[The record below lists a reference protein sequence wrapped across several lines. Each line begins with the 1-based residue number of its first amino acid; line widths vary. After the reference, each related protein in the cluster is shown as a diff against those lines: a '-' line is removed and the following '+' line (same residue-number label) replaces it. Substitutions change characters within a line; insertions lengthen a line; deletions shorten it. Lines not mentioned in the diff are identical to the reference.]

1 MSFDHPAADHVED
14 PTISSTIG
22 STTNRTTAPVQ
33 IVARMSPRRR
43 WSTDE
48 KRAMVEAT
56 YDPGS
61 SVAEVAECFEVSPAQ
76 LYSWRRQVA
85 EGTLDQSRRSMP
97 SFALVELAE
106 DLPALPIPAAQ
117 PGAIRIVLPDGISLV
132 IEGVVDE
139 AVIERVIM
147 ALRR

>member
-1 MSFDHPAADHVED
+1 M
-14 PTISSTIG
+14 
-22 STTNRTTAPVQ
+22 TAPVQ

-43 WSTDE
+43 WTTDE

-85 EGTLDQSRRSMP
+85 EGTLDQPRQMAP
-97 SFALVELAE
+97 TFARVELAE
-106 DLPALPIPAAQ
+106 DMPALPGPAAAQ
-117 PGAIRIVLPDGISLV
+117 PGTIRITLPDGISLV

-139 AVIERVIM
+139 AVVERVIA